1 MPLEKNDQFQTDDFA
16 AYTAAQLKGRRLRM
30 ARALTGL
37 SRHDLCEKIGIAT
50 STMDTWECGRVEL
63 TEKSA
68 MRVCTAL
75 LNASLNC
82 SVEWILTGNGE
93 PPRLMDEIEKSVL
106 LPSRNISDEIG
117 TSSAKR
123 TKISNPKIPFCS
135 DEAMG
140 KELSFFLGIHKDAIF
155 HFVDHEGFNFRYK
168 IGDCIAGLQENL
180 ENLVGKIIIGVL
192 NNGKTI
198 LCRLVACPEEVDFEN
213 PDAEQDCVIFLNA
226 NNTQKKVKL
235 IAGAE
240 IIWHRSMKSL
250 TF

>member
-16 AYTAAQLKGRRLRM
+16 TYTTAQLKGRRLRM
-30 ARALTGL
+30 ARALTGY

-82 SVEWILTGNGE
+82 SVEWLLTGNGD

-106 LPSRNISDEIG
+106 LPNRNLMISDD
-117 TSSAKR
+117 TSPKR
-123 TKISNPKIPFCS
+123 VKNFNPKIPFCS

-140 KELSFFLGIHKDAIF
+140 KELGFFLGIHKDAIF
-155 HFVDHEGFNFRYK
+155 HIVDHEAFNFRYK
-168 IGDCIAGLQENL
+168 IGDCVAGLHENL
-180 ENLVGKIIIGVL
+180 KNLVGKIIIAVL
-192 NNGKTI
+192 KNGKTI
-198 LCRLVACPEEVDFEN
+198 LCRLVACDEDSNSEN
-213 PDAEQDCVIFLNA
+213 FDQGQDCVIFLNA
-226 NNTQKKVKL
+226 NNTQKKVQL

>member
-1 MPLEKNDQFQTDDFA
+1 MLLGKNDQFQTDDFA
-16 AYTAAQLKGRRLRM
+16 TYTAAQLKGRRLRM
-30 ARALTGL
+30 ARALTGY

-75 LNASLNC
+75 LNVSLNC
-82 SVEWILTGNGE
+82 SVEWLLTGNGE

-106 LPSRNISDEIG
+106 LPNRNITTAGD
-117 TSSAKR
+117 SSPVRVK
-123 TKISNPKIPFCS
+123 TFNPKIPFCS

-155 HFVDHEGFNFRYK
+155 HIVDHEAFNFRYK
-168 IGDCIAGLQENL
+168 IGDCVAGPQEKL
-180 ENLVGKIIIGVL
+180 SNLVGKIIIGVL
-192 NNGKTI
+192 KNEKTI
-198 LCRLVACPEEVDFEN
+198 LCRLVSCSKTQQSEDSGE
-213 PDAEQDCVIFLNA
+213 EQDCVIFLNS
-226 NNTQKKVKL
+226 NNTQKKVQL